1 MVNTNAY
8 RNERNTSNAN
18 IFAIINKLK
27 NQNKWADID
36 SIHKQLTKTNSMQD
50 LTREGLLKKEHDL
63 ETEGKILNKLN

>member
-63 ETEGKILNKLN
+63 ETKGKILNKLN